1 MYKQRSY
8 HKLIVVIKQNAFYLQ
23 FRHINQRVS
32 KELFIKQVGE
42 RIREIR
48 KEKKLSLGK
57 MSLLS
62 DIKKSN
68 LSRIESGKT
77 NITLGTLYT
86 ISQVLKVPVCS
97 FFNDLAE

>member
-1 MYKQRSY
+1 M
-8 HKLIVVIKQNAFYLQ
+8 
-23 FRHINQRVS
+23 
-32 KELFIKQVGE
+32 GE
-42 RIREIR
+42 RIREVR
-48 KEKKLSLGK
+48 KGKNLSLGK

-86 ISQVLKVPVCS
+86 ISQVLKVPVS
-97 FFNDLAE
+97 DFFIDLPE

>member
-1 MYKQRSY
+1 M
-8 HKLIVVIKQNAFYLQ
+8 
-23 FRHINQRVS
+23 S

-48 KEKKLSLGK
+48 KDKKLSLGK

-86 ISQVLKVPVCS
+86 ISQVLKVPVS
-97 FFNDLAE
+97 DFLIDLEE